1 MRFLS
6 MDRNFVSFSPQ
17 ISGRAGIFEFM
28 SEKKT
33 ALFPGSFDPFTKG
46 HEDIVLRGLQMFDE
60 IVISIG
66 YNSQKSN
73 RYFPIDVMVRH
84 IEETFRNQPAIKVR
98 TYAEL
103 TAEFAKKHNAKF
115 LLRGIR
121 NTTDFEY
128 ENSISQINRKLYED
142 LESVFLITTPQF
154 AWINSSI
161 IREVHRYGGDVS
173 EFLPYKL

>member
-1 MRFLS
+1 M
-6 MDRNFVSFSPQ
+6 
-17 ISGRAGIFEFM
+17 A
-28 SEKKT
+28 EKKI

-66 YNSQKSN
+66 YNSQKST
-73 RYFPIDVMVRH
+73 RYFAIDMMIDR
-84 IEETFRNQPAIKVR
+84 IQKTFANHPSISVQ

-103 TAEFAKKHNAKF
+103 TASFARKHNAKF

-128 ENSISQINRKLYED
+128 ENSISQINRKLFND
-142 LESVFLITTPQF
+142 LESVFLITSPQF